1 VVFDKHNYV
10 ANIWKNVATSG
21 MIFLHTNK
29 FTQMA
34 LPELLEKVGIVY
46 PRADQGGKKNP

>member
-1 VVFDKHNYV
+1 
-10 ANIWKNVATSG
+10 

-34 LPELLEKVGIVY
+34 LPELLEKVGLFT
-46 PRADQGGKKNP
+46 QGPIKEVKKIHDELHK